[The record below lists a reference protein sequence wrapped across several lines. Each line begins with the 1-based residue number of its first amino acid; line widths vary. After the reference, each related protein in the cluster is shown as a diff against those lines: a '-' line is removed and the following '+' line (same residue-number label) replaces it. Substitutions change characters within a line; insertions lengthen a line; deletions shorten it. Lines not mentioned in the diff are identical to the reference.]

1 MNISNLLHSI
11 KSRFAYGSYLRP
23 ARDWFVLL
31 SVWAVLLFGVLL
43 YNIWVFDRLASG
55 NTLGTQIVTAPSIFN
70 RSSLDAIQKVFSDR
84 ATEEVKYATGVYHF
98 TDPSL

>member
-1 MNISNLLHSI
+1 MNFSNLLHSI
-11 KSRFAYGSYLRP
+11 KTRFSYGPYLRP

-31 SVWAVLLFGVLL
+31 GVWAALLIGVLL
-43 YNIWVFDRLASG
+43 YNVWVFDRLASG
-55 NTLGTQIVTAPSIFN
+55 NTLGTQIVTTPSIFS

-84 ATEEVKYATGVYHF
+84 ATEEVKYTTGVYHF